1 MAAPPTALALQRKPV
16 GAQLLWRRTLA
27 LRIICDQAL
36 RGACW
41 QRAAVRGVR

>member
-1 MAAPPTALALQRKPV
+1 MAAPPTALVLQRKPV

-36 RGACW
+36 RGACSALCVV
-41 QRAAVRGVR
+41 RALR